1 MKIFYTTFICIFFN
15 VYITKAAKQKPFT
28 IDIYLPIFS
37 CLDEF
42 VAGNLFYPV
51 EEGYEY
57 GTIWKDK
64 GYTKDKNYPS
74 LSTVESGKLIVETRY
89 GLSRCGKDMFWE
101 DVFLP
106 IYVFKKDN
114 FFIRFFFADTYAYP
128 DSLVCNPLHYFKFV
142 GNINVFCWLGNI
154 KNIEDNINNNGYAP
168 APAVKNEGL
177 DKIVVEKKEDLI
189 KVVLSEP
196 VDIFYS
202 PGGCL
207 EKINKKIDYFKE
219 EDEEEEKKEEEEE
232 KNKLEF
238 DNNIFSF
245 VFLGK
250 DPFDDKYEGVFAK
263 KNREGL
269 TVQLEDKDP
278 SLSKILYFDYFKKKI
293 QSLFE
298 LDRIKNF
305 LEKQK
310 DFLGAKAA
318 SAGEEI
324 KELLDNAFYLLK
336 RYSEGNLEPQVKVL
350 SKVKV
355 IKEKNCCEK
364 CCENICV

>member
-15 VYITKAAKQKPFT
+15 VYIIKAAKQKPFT

-42 VAGNLFYPV
+42 VAGNLFYN
-51 EEGYEY
+51 EGEEY
-57 GTIWKDK
+57 GKIWETK
-64 GYTKDKNYPS
+64 GYTEEKKYHS
-74 LSTVESGKLIVETRY
+74 LSDESGKLIVDTRW
-89 GLSRCGKDMFWE
+89 GLCNCGKGP
-101 DVFLP
+101 VCLP
-106 IYVFKKDN
+106 VYVFNKDN
-114 FFIRFFFADTYAYP
+114 FFIRFFFANAYAYP
-128 DSLVCNPLHYFKFV
+128 SVPASWVWFV
-142 GNINVFCWLGNI
+142 GNINVFCWLGNRN
-154 KNIEDNINNNGYAP
+154 NIGDNNNDFPAAP
-168 APAVKNEGL
+168 VGNKESPG
-177 DKIVVEKKEDLI
+177 KIVVEKKEDLK

-196 VDIFYS
+196 VEVFYS
-202 PGGCL
+202 PGR
-207 EKINKKIDYFKE
+207 YFIKSGSSIKNE
-219 EDEEEEKKEEEEE
+219 FNEGKNLEEE

-269 TVQLEDKDP
+269 TVQLEDDDP
-278 SLSKILYFDYFKKKI
+278 SLGKDLYFDYFKTKI

-305 LEKQK
+305 LGNQQA
-310 DFLGAKAA
+310 FLGAKAA
-318 SAGEEI
+318 SAGVEI
-324 KELLDNAFYLLK
+324 KKLLK
-336 RYSEGNLEPQVKVL
+336 EAFILLEGYSKNKMETQAKVL

-355 IKEKNCCEK
+355 IKDKNCCEE
-364 CCENICV
+364 CCENICG

>member
-15 VYITKAAKQKPFT
+15 VYITKAAKQEPFT

-42 VAGNLFYPV
+42 VAGNLFYQ
-51 EEGYEY
+51 EGEEY
-57 GTIWKDK
+57 GKIWEEK

-74 LSTVESGKLIVETRY
+74 LSAESGELIVDTRW
-89 GLSRCGKDMFWE
+89 GLCNGGKGP
-101 DVFLP
+101 VCLP
-106 IYVFKKDN
+106 VYVFNKDN
-114 FFIRFFFADTYAYP
+114 FFIRFFFANTYAYP
-128 DSLVCNPLHYFKFV
+128 SVPASWVCFV
-142 GNINVFCWLGNI
+142 GNINVFCWLGNRN
-154 KNIEDNINNNGYAP
+154 NIGDNNNDFPAAP
-168 APAVKNEGL
+168 VGNNESPG
-177 DKIVVEKKEDLI
+177 KIVVEKKEDLE

-196 VDIFYS
+196 VEVFYS
-202 PGGCL
+202 PGR
-207 EKINKKIDYFKE
+207 YFIKSGSSIKNE
-219 EDEEEEKKEEEEE
+219 FNEGKNLEEE

-250 DPFDDKYEGVFAK
+250 DPFDDNYEGVFAK

-269 TVQLEDKDP
+269 TVQLEDDDP
-278 SLSKILYFDYFKKKI
+278 SLGKNLYFDYFKTKI

-305 LEKQK
+305 LKKQNE
-310 DFLGAKAA
+310 FLGAKAA

-324 KELLDNAFYLLK
+324 KKLLDNAFYLLK
-336 RYSEGNLEPQVKVL
+336 RYSEGNLETQAKVL
-350 SKVKV
+350 NKVKV
-355 IKEKNCCEK
+355 IKKKNCYEE
-364 CCENICV
+364 CCENICG

>member
-15 VYITKAAKQKPFT
+15 VYITKAAKQEPFT

-42 VAGNLFYPV
+42 VAGNLFYQK
-51 EEGYEY
+51 EGEEY
-57 GTIWKDK
+57 GKIWEEK

-74 LSTVESGKLIVETRY
+74 LSAESGELIVDTRW
-89 GLSRCGKDMFWE
+89 GLCNGGKGP
-101 DVFLP
+101 VCLP
-106 IYVFKKDN
+106 VYVFNKDN
-114 FFIRFFFADTYAYP
+114 FFIRFFFANTYAYP
-128 DSLVCNPLHYFKFV
+128 SVPASWVWFV

-154 KNIEDNINNNGYAP
+154 KNSGDDNDGNP
-168 APAVKNEGL
+168 VPAVNNEGSG
-177 DKIVVEKKEDLI
+177 KIVVEKKEDLE
-189 KVVLSEP
+189 KVVLAEP
-196 VDIFYS
+196 VEVFYS
-202 PGGCL
+202 PGR
-207 EKINKKIDYFKE
+207 YFIKSGSSIKNE
-219 EDEEEEKKEEEEE
+219 FNEGKNLEEE

-250 DPFDDKYEGVFAK
+250 DPFDDNYEGVFAK

-269 TVQLEDKDP
+269 TVQLEDDDP
-278 SLSKILYFDYFKKKI
+278 SLGKNLYFDYFKTKI

-305 LEKQK
+305 LKKQNE
-310 DFLGAKAA
+310 FLGAKAA

-324 KELLDNAFYLLK
+324 KKLLDNAFYLLK
-336 RYSEGNLEPQVKVL
+336 RYSEGNLETQAKVL
-350 SKVKV
+350 NKVKV
-355 IKEKNCCEK
+355 IKKKNCYEE
-364 CCENICV
+364 CCENICG

>member
-1 MKIFYTTFICIFFN
+1 MFIEIIVYTLFACIL
-15 VYITKAAKQKPFT
+15 T
-28 IDIYLPIFS
+28 
-37 CLDEF
+37 DEK
-42 VAGNLFYPV
+42 
-51 EEGYEY
+51 
-57 GTIWKDK
+57 KDK
-64 GYTKDKNYPS
+64 TRIAEHYDNNGKLCKRKYEFDDYCCKETPESTDYYTKDGFKYLTVKNGY
-74 LSTVESGKLIVETRY
+74 TLIDRDSNFKIEF
-89 GLSRCGKDMFWE
+89 KDMFE
-101 DVFLP
+101 FHNYFITEILLKCEKKPFLINENSGKIPNFNDVSPKLAHKIASIHTNP
-106 IYVFKKDN
+106 YKEEYHYGSPLRDN
-114 FFIRFFFADTYAYP
+114 FTI
-128 DSLVCNPLHYFKFV
+128 L
-142 GNINVFCWLGNI
+142 
-154 KNIEDNINNNGYAP
+154 KNTTDLEY
-168 APAVKNEGL
+168 
-177 DKIVVEKKEDLI
+177 IVVLTEKLKEDLI

-202 PGGCL
+202 TGGCL

>member
-154 KNIEDNINNNGYAP
+154 KNSGDNNDGNP
-168 APAVKNEGL
+168 APAVNNEGSG
-177 DKIVVEKKEDLI
+177 KIVVKNLEDLE
-189 KVVLSEP
+189 KVVLAKP
-196 VDIFYS
+196 VEVFYS
-202 PGGCL
+202 PGGL
-207 EKINKKIDYFKE
+207 LKKINIDYFKK
-219 EDEEEEKKEEEEE
+219 EDEEEED

-238 DNNIFSF
+238 DNNLFSF

-250 DPFDDKYEGVFAK
+250 DPFDDNYEGVFAK

-269 TVQLEDKDP
+269 TVQLEDDDT
-278 SLSKILYFDYFKKKI
+278 SLDKILYFNYFKTKI
-293 QSLFE
+293 QSLFK

-305 LEKQK
+305 LERQK
-310 DFLGAKAA
+310 DFLGDEAA
-318 SAGEEI
+318 SAGEKI
-324 KELLDNAFYLLK
+324 KELLDNAFGLLK
-336 RYSEGNLEPQVKVL
+336 SYSEGNLETQAKVL
-350 SKVKV
+350 SKKVKV
-355 IKEKNCCEK
+355 IKEKNCCEE
-364 CCENICV
+364 CCENICG

>member
-15 VYITKAAKQKPFT
+15 VYITKAAKQEPFT

-42 VAGNLFYPV
+42 VAGNLFYQK
-51 EEGYEY
+51 EGEEY
-57 GTIWKDK
+57 GKIWEEK
-64 GYTKDKNYPS
+64 GYTEDKEYPS
-74 LSTVESGKLIVETRY
+74 LSDESGKLIVDTRW
-89 GLSRCGKDMFWE
+89 GLCNGGKGP
-101 DVFLP
+101 VCLP
-106 IYVFKKDN
+106 VYVFNKDN
-114 FFIRFFFADTYAYP
+114 FFIRFFFANAYAYP
-128 DSLVCNPLHYFKFV
+128 SVPASWVWFV

-154 KNIEDNINNNGYAP
+154 KNSGDDNDGNP
-168 APAVKNEGL
+168 VPAVNNEGSG
-177 DKIVVEKKEDLI
+177 KIVVEKKEDLK

-196 VDIFYS
+196 VEVFYS
-202 PGGCL
+202 PGR
-207 EKINKKIDYFKE
+207 YFIKSGSSIKNE
-219 EDEEEEKKEEEEE
+219 FNEGKNLEEE

-250 DPFDDKYEGVFAK
+250 DPFDDNYEGVFAK

-269 TVQLEDKDP
+269 TVQLEDDDP
-278 SLSKILYFDYFKKKI
+278 SLGKNLYFDYFKTKI

-305 LEKQK
+305 LGNQQA
-310 DFLGAKAA
+310 FLGAKAA

-324 KELLDNAFYLLK
+324 KKLLDNAFYLLK
-336 RYSEGNLEPQVKVL
+336 RYSEGNLETQAKVL
-350 SKVKV
+350 NKVKV
-355 IKEKNCCEK
+355 IKKKNCYEE
-364 CCENICV
+364 CCENICG

>member
-15 VYITKAAKQKPFT
+15 VYITKAAKQEPFT

-42 VAGNLFYPV
+42 VAGNLFYQKEGEEYGKIWEKKKYTQNKKYLLLSVVDSGDLSVYTRYRLGPW
-51 EEGYEY
+51 EEG
-57 GTIWKDK
+57 D
-64 GYTKDKNYPS
+64 
-74 LSTVESGKLIVETRY
+74 
-89 GLSRCGKDMFWE
+89 F
-101 DVFLP
+101 FLP

-114 FFIRFFFADTYAYP
+114 CFIRFFFADTYAYP
-128 DSLVCNPLHYFKFV
+128 DYLTYNPDPLFKFV

-154 KNIEDNINNNGYAP
+154 KNSGDNNDGAP
-168 APAVKNEGL
+168 APVVNNEGSG
-177 DKIVVEKKEDLI
+177 KIVVEKEEDLK

-202 PGGCL
+202 PGGRL
-207 EKINKKIDYFKE
+207 KKEIDYWKAE
-219 EDEEEEKKEEEEE
+219 EDEKKEEEED
-232 KNKLEF
+232 KKKLEF
-238 DNNIFSF
+238 DNNLFSF

-278 SLSKILYFDYFKKKI
+278 SWSKNLYFDYFKTKI

-298 LDRIKNF
+298 LGRIKNF
-305 LEKQK
+305 LSKQNV
-310 DFLGAKAA
+310 FLDANAA
-318 SAGEEI
+318 SAVEKI
-324 KELLDNAFYLLK
+324 KGLLDNAFYLLK
-336 RYSEGNLEPQVKVL
+336 SYSEEHLENQATVVNI
-350 SKVKV
+350 VEV
-355 IKEKNCCEK
+355 IKDKNCCEK
-364 CCENICV
+364 CCENICG

>member
-15 VYITKAAKQKPFT
+15 VYIIKAAKQEPFT

-42 VAGNLFYPV
+42 VAGNLFYQ
-51 EEGYEY
+51 EGEEY
-57 GTIWKDK
+57 GKIWEEK
-64 GYTKDKNYPS
+64 GYTRDKNYPS
-74 LSTVESGKLIVETRY
+74 LSAESGELIVDTRW
-89 GLSRCGKDMFWE
+89 GLCNGGKGP
-101 DVFLP
+101 VCLP
-106 IYVFKKDN
+106 VYVFNKDN
-114 FFIRFFFADTYAYP
+114 FFIRFFFANTYAYP
-128 DSLVCNPLHYFKFV
+128 SVPASWVWFV
-142 GNINVFCWLGNI
+142 GNINVFCWLGNRN
-154 KNIEDNINNNGYAP
+154 NIGDNNNDFPAAP
-168 APAVKNEGL
+168 VGNNESPG
-177 DKIVVEKKEDLI
+177 KIVVEKKEDLE
-189 KVVLSEP
+189 KVVLAKP
-196 VDIFYS
+196 VEVFYS
-202 PGGCL
+202 PGR
-207 EKINKKIDYFKE
+207 YFIKSGSSIKNE
-219 EDEEEEKKEEEEE
+219 FNEGKNLEEE

-250 DPFDDKYEGVFAK
+250 DPFDDNYEGVFAK

-269 TVQLEDKDP
+269 TVQLEDDDP
-278 SLSKILYFDYFKKKI
+278 SLGKNLYFDYFKTKI

-305 LEKQK
+305 LKKQNE
-310 DFLGAKAA
+310 FLGAKAA

-324 KELLDNAFYLLK
+324 KKLLDNAFYLLK
-336 RYSEGNLEPQVKVL
+336 RYSAEKWENQAKVL

-364 CCENICV
+364 CCENICG

>member
-15 VYITKAAKQKPFT
+15 VYITKAAKQEPFT

-42 VAGNLFYPV
+42 VAGNLFYQK
-51 EEGYEY
+51 EGEEY
-57 GTIWKDK
+57 GKIWEEK

-74 LSTVESGKLIVETRY
+74 LSAESGELIVDTRW
-89 GLSRCGKDMFWE
+89 GLCNGGKGP
-101 DVFLP
+101 VCLP
-106 IYVFKKDN
+106 VYVFNKDN
-114 FFIRFFFADTYAYP
+114 FFIRFFFANTYAYP
-128 DSLVCNPLHYFKFV
+128 SVPASWVWFV

-154 KNIEDNINNNGYAP
+154 KNSGDDNDGNP
-168 APAVKNEGL
+168 VPAVNNEGSG
-177 DKIVVEKKEDLI
+177 KIVVEKKEDLK

-196 VDIFYS
+196 VEVFYS
-202 PGGCL
+202 PGR
-207 EKINKKIDYFKE
+207 YFIKSGSSIKNE
-219 EDEEEEKKEEEEE
+219 FNEGKNLEEE

-250 DPFDDKYEGVFAK
+250 DPFDDNYEGVFAK

-269 TVQLEDKDP
+269 TVQLEDDDP
-278 SLSKILYFDYFKKKI
+278 SLGKNLYFDYFKTKI

-305 LEKQK
+305 LKKQNE
-310 DFLGAKAA
+310 FLGAKAA

-324 KELLDNAFYLLK
+324 KKLLDNAFYLLK
-336 RYSEGNLEPQVKVL
+336 RYSEGNLETQAKVL
-350 SKVKV
+350 NKVKV
-355 IKEKNCCEK
+355 IKKKNCYEE
-364 CCENICV
+364 CCENICG

>member
-42 VAGNLFYPV
+42 VAGNLFYN
-51 EEGYEY
+51 EGEEY
-57 GTIWKDK
+57 GKIWKGK
-64 GYTKDKNYPS
+64 GYLKDKEYFPS
-74 LSTVESGKLIVETRY
+74 CDDSGELQVYTRF

-128 DSLVCNPLHYFKFV
+128 DSLVCNPLYYFKFV

-154 KNIEDNINNNGYAP
+154 KNIVDNINNNGYAP

-177 DKIVVEKKEDLI
+177 VKIVVEKKEDLE
-189 KVVLSEP
+189 KVVLSKP

-202 PGGCL
+202 PGGRL
-207 EKINKKIDYFKE
+207 KKINDFLE
-219 EDEEEEKKEEEEE
+219 EEEEKKKEEED

-238 DNNIFSF
+238 DNNLFSF

-250 DPFDDKYEGVFAK
+250 DPFDDNYEGVFAK

-269 TVQLEDKDP
+269 TVEQSEKDNINDKGN
-278 SLSKILYFDYFKKKI
+278 YFDYFKKKI
-293 QSLFE
+293 QSLFD
-298 LDRIKNF
+298 LKKIRNF

-310 DFLGAKAA
+310 DFLVDNTSSAADDIKLLLESAFGLLECYSVNNVETKAM
-318 SAGEEI
+318 
-324 KELLDNAFYLLK
+324 
-336 RYSEGNLEPQVKVL
+336 
-350 SKVKV
+350 V
-355 IKEKNCCEK
+355 IKKKNCCEK

>member
-15 VYITKAAKQKPFT
+15 VYITKAAKQEPFT

-51 EEGYEY
+51 EEGDEY

-64 GYTKDKNYPS
+64 GYTEDKQYFTSVQNKNINNAQDLNFYVTTCLG
-74 LSTVESGKLIVETRY
+74 LSWCVSGK
-89 GLSRCGKDMFWE
+89 SWFS
-101 DVFLP
+101 VFLP
-106 IYVFKKDN
+106 VYN
-114 FFIRFFFADTYAYP
+114 FEKEKYRLRFFFADTNDFYSPKA
-128 DSLVCNPLHYFKFV
+128 VEWAKEIFEFH

-154 KNIEDNINNNGYAP
+154 EKPSAQEDNAAPAILNDVNALIVSSGKDLKNIILAKSFEIFICPGGKLNIEDGNP
-168 APAVKNEGL
+168 
-177 DKIVVEKKEDLI
+177 DDED
-189 KVVLSEP
+189 VGNSA
-196 VDIFYS
+196 
-202 PGGCL
+202 
-207 EKINKKIDYFKE
+207 
-219 EDEEEEKKEEEEE
+219 DEN

-238 DNNIFSF
+238 DNNLFSF

-250 DPFDDKYEGVFAK
+250 DPFGDKYKGVFAK
-263 KNREGL
+263 ENRKGI
-269 TVQLEDKDP
+269 TVVQSEDDIINDKEN
-278 SLSKILYFDYFKKKI
+278 YFDYFKKKI

-310 DFLGAKAA
+310 DFLGDNTSSAA
-318 SAGEEI
+318 ADI
-324 KELLDNAFYLLK
+324 KLLLDNAFVLLK
-336 RYSEGNLEPQVKVL
+336 RYSDEGWETQA
-350 SKVKV
+350 KV

-364 CCENICV
+364 CCENICG